1 MIIIFFNEIIALL
14 LLSPAQRLI
23 LKWIVGCLVHEGKAR
38 IGKRSIYPVEVRNSD
53 FYWCAIP
60 KTSR

>member
-1 MIIIFFNEIIALL
+1 MIIIFLYVIIAVL

-23 LKWIVGCLVHEGKAR
+23 LKWIVGCLVHEGKAG
-38 IGKRSIYPVEVRNSD
+38 IGKRSIYPVEVRNSN
-53 FYWCAIP
+53 FYGCIIP